1 MKSARGL
8 KNFNP
13 LNLDYHDS
21 IPWMGLADPPS
32 DGRFCRFTSMK
43 FGIRAGIKNASTY
56 KRRHG
61 IKTLGAYMARF
72 APLGKENP
80 RTYHD
85 YVATRVGKNLDE
97 TIDLEDRATLEP
109 ILKAQ
114 VEFENGLTQAEAE
127 ERVPQEVYDA
137 AWAMVKPLT
146 KSRTVGGAVG
156 AAGATIAGAVV
167 EVATQQVD
175 VVTGAAGA
183 ATAIWPKWAPLIAA
197 VVALACIGVV
207 IYARWTRTQGD
218 V

>member
-1 MKSARGL
+1 
-8 KNFNP
+8 
-13 LNLDYHDS
+13 
-21 IPWMGLADPPS
+21 
-32 DGRFCRFTSMK
+32 MK

-56 KRRHG
+56 KRRQG

-72 APLGKENP
+72 APVGKENP

-85 YVATRVGKNLDE
+85 YVARRVGKSLDE

-114 VEFENGLTQAEAE
+114 VEFENGLTQSEAEA
-127 ERVPQEVYDA
+127 RVPQEVYDA

-167 EVATQQVD
+167 EVATQQTEII
-175 VVTGAAGA
+175 TGAAGA